1 MNTHEAS
8 EIANLCSMQ
17 DILQDVLQDIL
28 QDILQDV
35 YQSRTS
41 DDGIQRSKGVVPLGE
56 SDFPSSENKIIKI
69 LLCSKTRPKI

>member
-8 EIANLCSMQ
+8 EIANLCSMR
-17 DILQDVLQDIL
+17 DM
-28 QDILQDV
+28 LQDV

-69 LLCSKTRPKI
+69 LLFSKTWPKI

>member
-17 DILQDVLQDIL
+17 DILQDV
-28 QDILQDV
+28 
-35 YQSRTS
+35 YQRRTS

-56 SDFPSSENKIIKI
+56 SDFPSSANKIIKI
-69 LLCSKTRPKI
+69 LLCSKTGPKI

>member
-17 DILQDVLQDIL
+17 DILQDV
-28 QDILQDV
+28 
-35 YQSRTS
+35 YQRRTS
-41 DDGIQRSKGVVPLGE
+41 DDGIQRSKGVVPLRE

-69 LLCSKTRPKI
+69 LLCSKTGPKFNPFVISLTKGV